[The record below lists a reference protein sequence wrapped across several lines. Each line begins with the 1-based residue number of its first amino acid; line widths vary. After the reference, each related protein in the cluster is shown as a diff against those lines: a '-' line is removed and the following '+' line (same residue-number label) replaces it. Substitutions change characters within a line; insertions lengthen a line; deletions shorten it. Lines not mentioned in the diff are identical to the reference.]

1 VALPVAVELDSAT
14 PVFEQIRE
22 QLAGYIL
29 TGALAL
35 GTHLPTVRALAGDLG
50 VAINTVGKAYQVLE
64 LDGLVHSRRRTGTVV
79 VYQGANADLA
89 AVRVIARDL
98 VELSAR
104 AGLGEETVIALV
116 REALG
121 NHTTAPARE

>member
-1 VALPVAVELDSAT
+1 MGLLVAVELDSAT

-35 GTHLPTVRALAGDLG
+35 GTHLPTVRALAAELG

-79 VYQGANADLA
+79 VYQGASADLS
-89 AVRVIARDL
+89 AVRDLARDL

-116 REALG
+116 REALAQ
-121 NHTTAPARE
+121 HTAQPTG